1 MDCVNGDDDL
11 LHEQP
16 DDARLLDREKLVPQ
30 L

>member
-1 MDCVNGDDDL
+1 MDCLDRDDDL
-11 LHEQP
+11 LHEQS